1 MTTKTE
7 PSVLDVLY
15 DKRQKAVAEWTALVE
30 TRETE
35 RAAFEAR
42 SVSDDKPTELDVEA
56 YRSAEAAFVALNDQH
71 KAAIAAFDERIKDQL
86 DIVERREAAAK
97 GSVLPAGESVVRHE
111 ELTYTRRKGMG
122 ERGVSYYRDLAQC
135 FAPGAV
141 SFQSTDRTQSLER
154 LTRHGQEMDKEM
166 PIRSKSR
173 ERRAL
178 SQVAEAEARDGRSLA
193 INPFEYRVEPNQ
205 GQGTGGY
212 FIQPVAA

>member
-7 PSVLDVLY
+7 PSVLDTLY
-15 DKRQKAVAEWTALVE
+15 DKRAKAVGEWTALVE
-30 TRETE
+30 QREGE

-42 SVSDDKPTELDVEA
+42 SLGEDKPTELDVEA

-71 KAAIAAFDERIKDQL
+71 KAAIAAFDERISDQL
-86 DIVERREAAAK
+86 EIVERAK
-97 GSVLPAGESVVRHE
+97 ARSVGTILPAGESVVRYE
-111 ELTYTRRKGMG
+111 ELTYTRKKGMG

-135 FAPGAV
+135 FAPGAI

-154 LTRHGQEMDKEM
+154 LMRHGQEMDKEM

-178 SQVAEAEARDGRSLA
+178 AQVSEAEARDGRTLA
-193 INPFEYRVEPNQ
+193 SNPFEYRVEPNQ

-212 FIQPVAA
+212 FIQTVAA